1 MKLRNKQ
8 TGVVTHKQKIRG
20 ITLNDVNANLLPYEK
35 FREMTL
41 AAPRGEP
48 VRMPNPLI
56 MRDKQYNVFTLNS
69 FKNYLPIWRKG
80 NVDLRCERRTIYP
93 PGYVFTPEEL
103 S

>member
-20 ITLNDVNANLLPYEK
+20 ITLNDVSANLLPYEK
-35 FREMTL
+35 FRQMTL
-41 AAPRGEP
+41 DAPFVEP
-48 VRMPNPLI
+48 ARMPNDLI
-56 MRDKQYNVFTLNS
+56 MRDKKFNVYTHHS
-69 FKNYLPIWRKG
+69 TKGWMPIFRKG
-80 NVDLRCERRTIYP
+80 NVDLSDERRIIFP